1 MAKIGLAAE
10 LAKQAAKAALDE
22 VTAQEAPARKAAGG
36 WKVPVLSRGFDL
48 DSAVKAALGNAQIVL
63 NRQLEPEGLVVE
75 MQQGMPQTETVP
87 DRALNETV
95 ASVREAAG
103 GKTLRGYD
111 TLGLLRLYAV
121 QRQAAGAVVDGQV

>member
-10 LAKQAAKAALDE
+10 LAKQAAQAAREE
-22 VTAQEAPARKAAGG
+22 VAAQEAPARQAAGG
-36 WKVPVLSRGFDL
+36 WKVPVLARSFNL
-48 DSAVKAALGNAQIVL
+48 DHAVKAALGHAQIVL

-75 MQQGMPQTETVP
+75 MQQTVPQTENTP
-87 DRALNETV
+87 SGAGAGLV
-95 ASVREAAG
+95 ASVRETAG

>member
-10 LAKQAAKAALDE
+10 LAKQAAQAARDE
-22 VTAQEAPARKAAGG
+22 VAAQEAPARKAAAG
-36 WKVPVLSRGFDL
+36 WKVPVLARSFDL
-48 DSAVKAALGNAQIVL
+48 DNAVKAALGNAQIVL

-75 MQQGMPQTETVP
+75 MQQAVPQTENTLPSSPEGV
-87 DRALNETV
+87 V

-111 TLGLLRLYAV
+111 TLGLLRLYAA